1 MFYAVT
7 VALLIGSVSS
17 SIILLDHHQ
26 NLRASRVLAREHA
39 RDLALAALYTAPTLT
54 AGEPSWRGWL
64 DPFRTGQRSVEVQVE
79 PWGLFEAVSATATHA
94 DRTVKATGLRGR
106 YLDTTSTLRIDRRA
120 GLLHMCGDARVR
132 GRAYLP
138 RTEVRRGHIAGRPFT
153 GHRLIDATVH
163 LSAAHPAAA
172 FNTSM
177 HERVR
182 HVMVH
187 LGRTTADP
195 VTASGHLN
203 DPGLAQQVVIVSR
216 DTLVIG
222 PACALRN
229 AIIRAPFIRLLGGVR
244 GSVQCFA
251 DRGIRVDSAAVLEF
265 PSALCTVRG
274 PQDAR
279 VAPIV
284 IASGAQV
291 QGTVLALDASIRGKA
306 EPIVV
311 LEHGAVL
318 DGELFAQGAADVRGM
333 VHGRVIVG
341 SLSVRTDGS
350 LFGDHLLDGE
360 IGPARTT
367 LVSAGTLE
375 ADREPS
381 LLTWSEIP

>member
-7 VALLIGSVSS
+7 VAVLIGSVSS
-17 SIILLDHHQ
+17 SIVLLDHHQ
-26 NLRASRVLAREHA
+26 NLRVSRVLAMEHA
-39 RDLALAALYTAPTLT
+39 RDLALAALHTAPPLT
-54 AGEPSWRGWL
+54 AAAPAWSGRL
-64 DPFRTGQRSVEVQVE
+64 DPFRSGQRTVEVQVE

-106 YLDTTSTLRIDRRA
+106 YLDTMATLHIDRRA
-120 GLLHMCGDARVR
+120 GLLHMCGDARVH
-132 GRAYLP
+132 GRAFVP
-138 RTEVRRGHIAGRPFT
+138 RAEVRRGHIAGKPLT
-153 GHRLIDATVH
+153 GHRLIDAVVHSSSEHQITVINADVH
-163 LSAAHPAAA
+163 R
-172 FNTSM
+172 
-177 HERVR
+177 RVR
-182 HVMVH
+182 HVMDELDH
-187 LGRTTADP
+187 ASAGHTTA
-195 VTASGHLN
+195 AGHLN
-203 DPGLAQQVVIVSR
+203 DPGLAQQVVIMSR

-291 QGTVLALDASIRGKA
+291 QGTVLALDGSIRGKS
-306 EPIVV
+306 EPLVV
-311 LEHGAVL
+311 LERGAVL
-318 DGELFAQGAADVRGM
+318 DGELFAQGAADIRGL
-333 VHGRVIVG
+333 VHGRAIVG
-341 SLSVRTDGS
+341 SLCVRTDGS

-367 LVSAGTLE
+367 LVSAGTLGT
-375 ADREPS
+375 DREPC
-381 LLTWSEIP
+381 LLTWSVIP